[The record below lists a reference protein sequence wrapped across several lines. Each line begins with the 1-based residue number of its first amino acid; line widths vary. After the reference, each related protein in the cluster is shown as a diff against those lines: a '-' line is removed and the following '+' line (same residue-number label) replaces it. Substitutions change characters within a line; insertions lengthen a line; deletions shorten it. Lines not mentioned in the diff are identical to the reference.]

1 MNRLNGRKVVT
12 AQEKAER
19 KAALG
24 LSELHELLDCKCGMG
39 AETWLDNSWVFT
51 GCRSCG
57 IAAAAYKNFKQSQD
71 DWNKARA
78 I

>member
-1 MNRLNGRKVVT
+1 MEKMNEAANSET
-12 AQEKAER
+12 NAEAG
-19 KAALG
+19 KSDLF
-24 LSELHELLDCKCGMG
+24 SDLLDCKCGLD
-39 AETWLDNSWVFT
+39 AETWLDSSWVFT